1 MWGNKARK
9 MRERLGGFL
18 DEGSEIEGK
27 YTCAGMVMLD
37 AKFSGEITSKDT
49 LVIGERSAVRAT
61 VRRAVLV
68 VHGAAVGNVTASGRV
83 APKPRARVTEHAAAT
98 VTVSGSGA
106 RSAVRGAV

>member
-27 YTCAGMVMLD
+27 YTCAGRVMLD

-49 LVIGERSAVRAT
+49 LIIVERAVVHAT
-61 VRRAVLV
+61 VRTATLV
-68 VHGAAVGNVTASGRV
+68 VRGEAVGNVTASEQV
-83 APKPRARVTEHAAAT
+83 LPDSSARI
-98 VTVSGSGA
+98 
-106 RSAVRGAV
+106 RGAIWAPV

>member
-37 AKFSGEITSKDT
+37 AKFSGEITSKGT
-49 LVIGERSAVRAT
+49 LVIAERSAVRAT
-61 VRRAVLV
+61 VRTAVLV
-68 VHGAAVGNVTASGRV
+68 VHGEAVGNVTASER
-83 APKPRARVTEHAAAT
+83 RQLNCTRR
-98 VTVSGSGA
+98 GSGDGDAPLIVRELGA
-106 RSAVRGAV
+106 RLDA